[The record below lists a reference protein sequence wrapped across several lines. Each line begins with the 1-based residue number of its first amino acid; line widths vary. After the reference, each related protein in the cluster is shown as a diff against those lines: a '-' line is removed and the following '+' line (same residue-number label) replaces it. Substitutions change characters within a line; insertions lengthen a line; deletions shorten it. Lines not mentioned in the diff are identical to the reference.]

1 MLEGV
6 RVRLRNLGLLGL
18 TDVSDPALM
27 EAVRRFQASVT
38 IPETGVLNRDTL
50 GRLLVP

>member
-1 MLEGV
+1 MLDGV

-18 TDVSDPALM
+18 TDVSDSALA
-27 EAVRRFQASVT
+27 EAVRQFQVSNK
-38 IPETGVLNRDTL
+38 IPETGVLDRDTL